1 MSNGS
6 GMMAKKQNS
15 GTLLAPY
22 RVLDLTDQKG
32 WLAGKLL
39 ADLGA
44 EVIKIEKPGGDPGRN
59 IGPFYH
65 DIPEPEKSLNW
76 FAYNTNKKSITLDI
90 ETADGQEIFKRL
102 VQKAKFII
110 ESFSPG
116 YMKSLG
122 LGYDVLNELNPEV
135 ILTSIS
141 DFGQSG
147 PYQGYKG
154 CDLVD
159 QAMSG
164 VPFQTGDDDRPPLR
178 LPGNQAYQF
187 ASLHAAMGTLLAHI
201 HREVTGKGQHVDVSV
216 QESLSSTN
224 LYAIPYWYSARR
236 IMRRSGGKER
246 RMNIS
251 YRLVYPC
258 KDGFVTA
265 RVMVGRGFGALQ
277 KRLVEVM
284 DSRSMAEDLKNIDW
298 TKFGLD
304 TTTQEDIDHWEEVM
318 GKFFVAHTKNELHEM
333 AKKHSLAV
341 VPVFN
346 AKEVIQYEQLRQ
358 RRFWVEVEYPEL
370 GSSIIHPGLIAKV
383 TSAEFKRMKRAPLI
397 GEHNEQ
403 IYIDELGLSLED
415 VMVLQGNHV
424 I

>member
-1 MSNGS
+1 
-6 GMMAKKQNS
+6 MAKKQNS

-22 RVLDLTDQKG
+22 RVLDLTDLKG

-59 IGPFYH
+59 IGPFYQNVP
-65 DIPEPEKSLNW
+65 DPEKSLTW
-76 FAYNTNKKSITLDI
+76 FAYNTNKKGITLDI
-90 ETADGQEIFKRL
+90 ETTDGQEIFKRL
-102 VQKAKFII
+102 AHKAKFII

-116 YMKSLG
+116 YMKGLG
-122 LGYDVLNELNPEV
+122 LGYDVLSRLNPEV

-147 PYQGYKG
+147 PYKDYKG
-154 CDLVD
+154 SDLVD

-178 LPGNQAYQF
+178 LPGRQAYQF

-201 HREVTGKGQHVDVSV
+201 HRQVTGKGQHVDVSV

-224 LYAIPYWYSARR
+224 LYAIPYWYSARQ

-284 DSRSMAEDLKNIDW
+284 DSRGMAEDLKNLDW

-318 GKFFVAHTKNELHEM
+318 GKFFAAHTKNELHEM

-341 VPVFN
+341 VPVHN
-346 AKEVIQYEQLRQ
+346 AKEVMEYEQLRQ

-370 GSSIIHPGLIAKV
+370 DFSIIHPGPIGKV
-383 TSAEFKRMKRAPLI
+383 TSADFKKIKRAPLI
-397 GEHNEQ
+397 GEHNKR
-403 IYIDELGLSLED
+403 IYMEELGLSPED
-415 VMVLQGNHV
+415 VMVLKGNYV

>member
-1 MSNGS
+1 MILEEE
-6 GMMAKKQNS
+6 NS
-15 GTLLAPY
+15 EFLLGPY

-65 DIPEPEKSLNW
+65 NVPDPEKSLNW
-76 FAYNTNKKSITLDI
+76 FAFNTNKKSITLDI
-90 ETADGQEIFKRL
+90 ETTDGQEIFKVLAR
-102 VQKAKFII
+102 KARFII
-110 ESFSPG
+110 ESFPPG
-116 YMKSLG
+116 YMDRRG
-122 LGYDVLNELNPEV
+122 LGYDVLSSLNPEV

-141 DFGQSG
+141 DFGQNG

-154 CDLVD
+154 SDLVD

-164 VPFQTGDDDRPPLR
+164 VPFQTGDDDRPPLQ

-187 ASLHAAMGTLLAHI
+187 ASLQAGMGTLLAHI
-201 HREVTGKGQHVDVSV
+201 HRQVNGKGQHVDVSV

-236 IMRRSGGKER
+236 IMRRSGAKER
-246 RMNIS
+246 RMNVS

-284 DSRSMAEDLKNIDW
+284 DSRGMAEDLKNMHW
-298 TKFGLD
+298 TEFSLD

-318 GKFFVAHTKNELHEM
+318 GKFFSAHTKNELHEM
-333 AKKHSLAV
+333 AKKHALAV

-346 AKEVIQYEQLRQ
+346 AKTTPTEGV
-358 RRFWVEVEYPEL
+358 L
-370 GSSIIHPGLIAKV
+370 GGCGIP
-383 TSAEFKRMKRAPLI
+383 
-397 GEHNEQ
+397 
-403 IYIDELGLSLED
+403 
-415 VMVLQGNHV
+415 
-424 I
+424 